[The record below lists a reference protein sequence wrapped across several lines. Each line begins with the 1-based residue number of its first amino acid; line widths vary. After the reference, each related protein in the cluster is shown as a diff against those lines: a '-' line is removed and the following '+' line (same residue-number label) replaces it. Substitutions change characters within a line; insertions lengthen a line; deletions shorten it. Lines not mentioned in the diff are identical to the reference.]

1 MIEVHQ
7 FIPSFVARDAQGAHV
22 VQVQR
27 VLRGMGIESD
37 IYSGDVDPATS
48 VEARP
53 YRSFARE
60 RHSPQ
65 TWILYQL
72 STGSAMA
79 HWVLQRPE
87 PKIVNYHNITPRHLL
102 SRWSPAVGDEVTHGR
117 DQLARLARV
126 TELAIAVSGF
136 NEKELVDA
144 GYRSTAV
151 VPLFVDLGGPERAA
165 AASGER
171 MPARGRGARWL
182 FVGRLIPNKC
192 QHHLIAALAAYRT
205 LYDPGADLVLV
216 GKSTFDSY
224 TRVLHAYASELGLD
238 GAVHFEGSVSPAALA
253 AHYRAADVVVC
264 LSDHEGFCA
273 PLLEAMIHEVP
284 IVAFAAAAVP
294 ETVGEAGLLLEAKS
308 PSTVAAAVH
317 RVLTDAPLRRH
328 LVARGRRR
336 AADFAPERTAE
347 RLREVIGALVDAGR
361 P

>member
-22 VQVQR
+22 AQVQR
-27 VLRGMGIESD
+27 VLRGMGYASD
-37 IYSGDVDPATS
+37 IYSGDVDPAAG

-53 YRSFARE
+53 YRSFARQ
-60 RHSPQ
+60 RHSPR

-87 PKIVNYHNITPRHLL
+87 PKIVNYHNITPRQLL

-126 TELAIAVSGF
+126 TELAVAVSSF

-151 VPLFVDLGGPERAA
+151 VPLFVDLGGPERPAA
-165 AASGER
+165 AGEPGR
-171 MPARGRGARWL
+171 MPGRGPGARWL

-192 QHHLIAALAAYRT
+192 QQHLIAALAAYRR
-205 LYDPGADLVLV
+205 LYDPDADLVLV

-224 TRVLHAYASELGLD
+224 TRALRAYTAELGLE
-238 GAVHFEGSVSPAALA
+238 GAVHFEGSVSPAALE
-253 AHYRAADVVVC
+253 AHYRSADVVVC
-264 LSDHEGFCA
+264 LSEHEGFCA
-273 PLLEAMIHEVP
+273 PLLEAMMHEVP

-294 ETVGEAGLLLEAKS
+294 ETVGSAGLLLESKS
-308 PSTVAAAVH
+308 PSLVAAAVH
-317 RVLTDAPLRRH
+317 RVLRDAPLRRH
-328 LVARGRRR
+328 LVAEGRRR
-336 AADFAPERTAE
+336 AADFAPERTAA
-347 RLREVIGALVDAGR
+347 RLREVIGALVEGR
-361 P
+361 